1 MDCEDWVV
9 VVPVKG
15 WSTAKSRLGGLSRD
29 DRRELALAMA
39 RDTVRAVTDTPEIRS
54 CLVVGP
60 GEVLRD
66 LGCHNGDD
74 SLRGV
79 VETTL
84 VGQVDAL
91 NVALRR
97 GRDVA
102 VASGWR
108 QVAMVVA
115 DLPGIST
122 GALREFL
129 QLVPETAPGFLADS
143 SGTGTNLLASRRG
156 AQLVPRFGGYSASR
170 HRSAGAA
177 ELSSQCDA
185 RLRVDLDTEAHLAVA
200 RTLAGPAL
208 SLWFAGQDGKQ
219 AVSECG

>member
-1 MDCEDWVV
+1 MDYEDWVV

-15 WSTAKSRLGGLSRD
+15 WTTAKSRMGGLSRD

-39 RDTVRAVTDTPEIRS
+39 SDTVRAVTATPGIRS

-60 GEVLRD
+60 SEVLRD
-66 LGCHNGDD
+66 LGCQNGDD
-74 SLRGV
+74 SLRGL

-84 VGQVDAL
+84 VGQVDTL
-91 NVALRR
+91 NLALRR

-115 DLPGIST
+115 DLPGISA

-129 QLVPETAPGFLADS
+129 QLVPETAPGFIPDS
-143 SGTGTNLLASRRG
+143 SGTGTNCWLRVGVLSWCHDSVATPRPVTGQRERRISPRG
-156 AQLVPRFGGYSASR
+156 ATRGCGLTSIRK
-170 HRSAGAA
+170 
-177 ELSSQCDA
+177 
-185 RLRVDLDTEAHLAVA
+185 
-200 RTLAGPAL
+200 RT
-208 SLWFAGQDGKQ
+208 
-219 AVSECG
+219 